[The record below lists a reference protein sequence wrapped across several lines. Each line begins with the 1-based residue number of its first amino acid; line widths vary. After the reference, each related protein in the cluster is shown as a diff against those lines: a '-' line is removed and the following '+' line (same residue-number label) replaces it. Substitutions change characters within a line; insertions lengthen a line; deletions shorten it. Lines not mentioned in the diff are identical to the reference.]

1 MLFDWLFA
9 IFRAAGFRG
18 ENAKDTV
25 GVANG
30 GDFRVSGDDGFISKV
45 KRHQRTGFNA
55 CRGITDD
62 EIEFHFLQFFENL
75 VDAFASQSVFIPGLG
90 SRENVEIFRALIFNQ
105 RLVQC
110 GIALNDVDE
119 IINDATFAAHN
130 QVEVTQADVEVD
142 NDGFLSLLGQT
153 CSDGRAGGG
162 LANAPL
168 PEVTTIMRAIEIP
181 C

>member
-1 MLFDWLFA
+1 MPG
-9 IFRAAGFRG
+9 IRSESRT
-18 ENAKDTV
+18 EET
-25 GVANG
+25 
-30 GDFRVSGDDGFISKV
+30 SGLVVMMASSAKV

-142 NDGFLSLLGQT
+142 NDGFFPFWAKPVAMAALEVVLPT
-153 CSDGRAGGG
+153 
-162 LANAPL
+162 PL
-168 PEVTTIMRAIEIP
+168 YPKSQQ
-181 C
+181 

>member
-1 MLFDWLFA
+1 MRLSL
-9 IFRAAGFRG
+9 
-18 ENAKDTV
+18 
-25 GVANG
+25 
-30 GDFRVSGDDGFISKV
+30 IS
-45 KRHQRTGFNA
+45 
-55 CRGITDD
+55 
-62 EIEFHFLQFFENL
+62 
-75 VDAFASQSVFIPGLG
+75 AS
-90 SRENVEIFRALIFNQ
+90 
-105 RLVQC
+105 VQC

-168 PEVTTIMRAIEIP
+168 YPKSQQ
-181 C
+181 